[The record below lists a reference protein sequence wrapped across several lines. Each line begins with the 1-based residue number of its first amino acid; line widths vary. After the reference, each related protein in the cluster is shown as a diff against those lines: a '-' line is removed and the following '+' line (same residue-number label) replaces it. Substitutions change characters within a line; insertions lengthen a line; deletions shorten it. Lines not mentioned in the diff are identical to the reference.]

1 MKYKIIDGIVSR
13 NIDRVYFLI
22 NVYDKKCFIEG
33 NLFTTN
39 EIGYELFNSM
49 KEANIFT
56 ITEIVDELINKLVDF
71 NEEMRSEILLDI
83 QQFVK
88 KLKEIGY
95 IEEVK

>member
-1 MKYKIIDGIVSR
+1 
-13 NIDRVYFLI
+13 
-22 NVYDKKCFIEG
+22 
-33 NLFTTN
+33 
-39 EIGYELFNSM
+39 M